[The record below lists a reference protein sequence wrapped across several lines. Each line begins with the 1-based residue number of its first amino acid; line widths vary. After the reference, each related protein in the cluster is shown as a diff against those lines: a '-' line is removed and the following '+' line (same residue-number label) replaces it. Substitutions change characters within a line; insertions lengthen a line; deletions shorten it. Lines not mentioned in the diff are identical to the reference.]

1 MEVQRPRIASIL
13 WKKTARKL
21 ALPDLLKLWELNQCD
36 IYTGTDKTGQWNRRE
51 GSKHTWT
58 RGHLKEDKGAVVDAW
73 SWQMVLGQLVIHVE
87 EPEIRSELNLHTN
100 IKFKWNTDLNMKGKC
115 IKVLEG
121 KLGEYLY
128 GILRVKEGFLS
139 QNMKT

>member
-1 MEVQRPRIASIL
+1 
-13 WKKTARKL
+13 
-21 ALPDLLKLWELNQCD
+21 
-36 IYTGTDKTGQWNRRE
+36 
-51 GSKHTWT
+51 
-58 RGHLKEDKGAVVDAW
+58 
-73 SWQMVLGQLVIHVE
+73 MVLGQSVIHVE

-100 IKFKWNTDLNMKGKC
+100 IKFKWNKDLNMKGKC

-139 QNMKT
+139 QNMKI

>member
-1 MEVQRPRIASIL
+1 
-13 WKKTARKL
+13 
-21 ALPDLLKLWELNQCD
+21 
-36 IYTGTDKTGQWNRRE
+36 
-51 GSKHTWT
+51 
-58 RGHLKEDKGAVVDAW
+58 
-73 SWQMVLGQLVIHVE
+73 MVLGQLVIHVE

-121 KLGEYLY
+121 NLGEYLY